1 MGLFLPSSKIT
12 AAIDRDVRR
21 FKEPPMD
28 LALGEVNITVQ
39 LDNLH
44 HFNFL

>member
-28 LALGEVNITVQ
+28 LTLGEVNITVQ